1 MRTLISVVLGL
12 LLPVAAA
19 AETEVSVVGLFPGK
33 AVLIINGGKPRTL
46 AAGQSADGVKLL
58 SADSNE
64 AVLEVE
70 GRRRQLGMGQGA
82 SVAGSAS
89 SEQTALLY
97 ANPDGHF
104 LADGSINGQPVR
116 FLVDTGATT
125 VALSGDTARRLG
137 INYRD
142 APSGFVHTA
151 SGNARAYRV
160 NLNSLKIGGITLHQ
174 VESVVLEGSAPSVAL
189 LGMTVLNRLD
199 MRRDGIALT
208 LTKKY

>member
-1 MRTLISVVLGL
+1 MRILISLFCGL
-12 LLPVAAA
+12 LLPHAAW
-19 AETEVSVVGLFPGK
+19 AETEVNVVGLFPGK

-46 AAGQSADGVKLL
+46 AAGQSADGVRLL
-58 SADSNE
+58 SADSE
-64 AVLEVE
+64 TAVLEVE

-82 SVAGSAS
+82 SVAGTAS
-89 SEQTALLY
+89 SAQIALLY

-104 LADGSINGQPVR
+104 LADGSVNGRPVR

-142 APSGFVHTA
+142 APSGYVHTA

-160 NLNSLKIGGITLHQ
+160 TLDTLQIGGITLNM
-174 VESVVLEGSAPSVAL
+174 VESVVLDGSAPSVAL
-189 LGMTVLNRLD
+189 LGMSVLNRLD
-199 MRRDGIALT
+199 MKRDGIALT